1 LWADAYSAISAKRF
15 LRDFAIEN
23 LEPYKLWLLVT
34 AVAYVAFLLGRATKG
49 ASPEERQRRELAE
62 AQEIETAMANI
73 PQSKL
78 EEIDRLMA
86 DAKKIEAIKT
96 LREATGLGLQLSK
109 MAVEQ
114 RAPGR

>member
-1 LWADAYSAISAKRF
+1 M
-15 LRDFAIEN
+15 EN
-23 LEPYKLWLLVT
+23 FEPYQLWFLMA

-49 ASPEERQRRELAE
+49 ASPEERQRRELVE
-62 AQEIETAMANI
+62 TQEIETAMANI

-86 DAKKIEAIKT
+86 DRKKIEAVKT
-96 LREATGLGLQLSK
+96 LREATGLGLKLSK

-114 RAPGR
+114 RATGR